1 MSALGYFEPQVAS
14 HLRRHERRGFTSA
27 TISHSFVG
35 PLAGHHPPSTSS
47 VTHTRDDSKLLMGK
61 VQVTKL
67 SEPPP
72 KIPSRFKRF
81 LKPVL
86 VVLVVIVLLVLAQK
100 LVKIKT
106 YLEQLKDWIET
117 HKVAGMA
124 ILPLLIWAT
133 LPLCFPC
140 SLFEIAAG
148 SLFGIPVG
156 IVVSIV
162 GKTGGGVLAFL
173 VGRYF
178 LRRHLGAYLTSR
190 CRTFRVMCEVL
201 QSYDW
206 KPLFLVQVS
215 GLPNALKCYGL
226 AITSVSLWRFTL
238 TSFVGGIPHSLVWT
252 FIGKQTQDLLASTA
266 ASSTKKI
273 STPQLLL
280 MVGGLL
286 LTLLALATLT
296 WYTKKLMHKH
306 QQCAKIA
313 AFVASPRRNNGDA
326 AADGKAENS
335 TTVVNSISETESA
348 GSTD

>member
-1 MSALGYFEPQVAS
+1 
-14 HLRRHERRGFTSA
+14 
-27 TISHSFVG
+27 
-35 PLAGHHPPSTSS
+35 
-47 VTHTRDDSKLLMGK
+47 MGK
-61 VQVTKL
+61 VQVTVL

-72 KIPSRFKRF
+72 KPPSRLKRF
-81 LKPVL
+81 LKPALVMLVL
-86 VVLVVIVLLVLAQK
+86 IVLMVLAQK
-100 LVKIKT
+100 LKIKV

-117 HKVAGMA
+117 HKAAGMA

-156 IVVSIV
+156 VVVSVV

-178 LRRHLGAYLTSR
+178 LHRHVGAYLHNR
-190 CRTFRVMCEVL
+190 CRAFRVMCEVL
-201 QSYDW
+201 QSCDW
-206 KPLFLVQVS
+206 KPLFLVQIS

-226 AITSVSLWRFTL
+226 AITSVSLWRFSFTA
-238 TSFVGGIPHSLVWT
+238 FVGGIPHSLVWT
-252 FIGKQTQDLLASTA
+252 FIGKQTQDLLASA
-266 ASSTKKI
+266 ATSAKKKI

-280 MVGGLL
+280 MIGGLL

-313 AFVASPRRNNGDA
+313 AFVTSPRINNGDA
-326 AADGKAENS
+326 QGGKAEN
-335 TTVVNSISETESA
+335 TAVVNSISETESA